1 MAPIQP
7 SRLCLPLLLFV
18 LILGGCATTPSP
30 APSPAQP
37 TPAQEAEELA
47 AAGRSEA
54 AAQRFEHAARTA
66 DDGATAD
73 RYRLR
78 AALLYLDA
86 GRESRSRGLLAA
98 ARRSEGLSQ
107 ARDTQAMATLLE
119 VRLDDSMPPP
129 KIVEALSPVPET
141 LPAPVAAAW
150 LATLASAELDA
161 GQALQAARHR
171 VQRSTLLGER
181 GRDTTVSA
189 GIWAALQRI
198 PQETL
203 RGQVPAVRPDR
214 FGAWLELAWA
224 VRGNRADRNA
234 VESAI
239 AAWRRRYPDHP
250 AHAFVDELLAKL
262 GERLSAPENVTL
274 LLPLSGELGDVGR
287 AIRDGFLTSL
297 YAVPANKR
305 PALEILDTRGTAAG
319 ATAAYRRAPS
329 GSAIVGPLTK
339 DAVRAVLAQHTGD
352 RLLLALNT
360 VATEGAA
367 ANAYQFGLAPEDDA
381 RAAAEAAWNAGI
393 ERAVLLAPKGA
404 WGDRVA
410 DAYQQAF
417 SAAGGGIL
425 ETARYD
431 GDGAD
436 YSDTLRKLF
445 NLDVSERRYRELRRV
460 LNRNLQF
467 EPSRRADMQALFI
480 AAFPRQA
487 RLIVPQVRFH
497 QGLDLPVYATSH
509 AYPRPADDAAR
520 QDLEALRLVELPW
533 LMESAGDGTALTEL
547 RQTAAAR
554 WPESARNMP
563 ELVALGVDAGRLI
576 QRLGTLALAPGRA
589 IRGATGQLTLGDD
602 GVVHRTPMVV
612 TVTRDGLEPLQTG
625 AQRSPTADDAAAE
638 AAEATP
644 SEQP

>member
-7 SRLCLPLLLFV
+7 SRLCLPLILFV
-18 LILGGCATTPSP
+18 LTLGGCATTPSP
-30 APSPAQP
+30 APSPAQS

-54 AAQRFEHAARTA
+54 AAQRFERAARTA
-66 DDGATAD
+66 DDSATAD

-86 GRESRSRGLLAA
+86 GRGSRSRGLLAA

-119 VRLDDSMPPP
+119 VRLDESLPPP
-129 KIVEALSPVPET
+129 KIIETLSPVPEA

-150 LATLASAELDA
+150 LETLAAAELDA

-171 VQRSTLLGER
+171 VQRSTLIGRR
-181 GRDTTVSA
+181 GRDTAVSE
-189 GIWAALQRI
+189 GVWAALQRV

-224 VRGNRADRNA
+224 VRGNSADRNA
-234 VESAI
+234 VESAV

-250 AHAFVDELLAKL
+250 AHAFIDELMAKL

-274 LLPLSGELGDVGR
+274 LLPLSGDLGDVGR

-297 YAVPANKR
+297 YALPANKR
-305 PALEILDTRGTAAG
+305 PALEILDTQGTAAG

-329 GSAIVGPLTK
+329 GSAVVGPLTK
-339 DAVRAVLAQHTGD
+339 DAVRAVLAQHAGE

-360 VATEGAA
+360 VATQGTT
-367 ANAYQFGLAPEDDA
+367 ANAYQFGLSPEDDA
-381 RAAAEAAWNAGI
+381 RTAAEAAWNAGI
-393 ERAVLLAPKGA
+393 ERAVLLAPQGA

-410 DAYQQAF
+410 NAYQQAF
-417 SAAGGGIL
+417 SAVGGGIL

-436 YSDTLRKLF
+436 YSDTLRRLF

-460 LNRNLQF
+460 LNRDLQF

-480 AAFPRQA
+480 AAFPREA

-497 QGLDLPVYATSH
+497 HGLDLPVYATSH
-509 AYPRPADDAAR
+509 AYPKPADDAAR

-533 LMESAGDGTALTEL
+533 LMDSAVDDTALAEL
-547 RQTAAAR
+547 QQTAMAR

-576 QRLGTLALAPGRA
+576 QRVGTLALAPGRA
-589 IRGATGQLTLGDD
+589 IRGATGRLTLGSD

-612 TVTRDGLEPLQTG
+612 TVTGDGLKPLQVSERQP
-625 AQRSPTADDAAAE
+625 AMNDEASPQ
-638 AAEATP
+638 TP
-644 SEQP
+644 ETTPPRQP